1 MPETT
6 EQDLAVERALDNI
19 GTLLD
24 RNINGGARVVLRDI
38 LTSLRATDRAEPS
51 ESQESTAGG
60 SGDSPLVHWWV
71 AMARDEISGMV
82 SKMEEYGGLNRAT
95 DLTEIGQAMVMTGV
109 PELGNN
115 GGPELDQGSWLQEL
129 GIYFYL
135 RGKFA
140 RWGAAI
146 KEGRLVS
153 EDTLTDIAIYTRM
166 VQRVR
171 SHGGWPE

>member
-1 MPETT
+1 MSETT
-6 EQDLAVERALDNI
+6 EQDLAVERALDSI
-19 GTLLD
+19 GALLD

-51 ESQESTAGG
+51 ESQESTAVG

-95 DLTEIGQAMVMTGV
+95 DLTELGQALTMVGV
-109 PELGNN
+109 P
-115 GGPELDQGSWLQEL
+115 GGPPTEGGAVQEGWLQEL

-146 KEGRLVS
+146 KEGRPVS